1 MRVRLNGIVT
11 ADEDLEIYQWFG
23 YQAFSPET
31 VRHALESTPSDEE
44 LILEI
49 NSGGGSV
56 WAGSE
61 IYTVLR
67 SSNVKTRAEIQSLAA
82 SAASYLAM
90 GCDVVQM
97 SPVAQMMMHLPATRT
112 SGDRNDHS
120 DSIQFLDS
128 VAESILNVY
137 EAKSKGKKTRA
148 ELASMMAATTWL
160 TAQEAEAAGL
170 VDGILYQDAP
180 ADVLNAA
187 GGACAVPDISQLRA
201 EYRKMKG
208 KPPMTPNNE
217 WQQQARQLLDIEKNR
232 F

>member
-1 MRVRLNGIVT
+1 MRVKLNGIVT
-11 ADEDLEIYQWFG
+11 ADEDLAIYQWFG

-31 VRHALESTPSDEE
+31 VRNALETNPQGEE
-44 LILEI
+44 LVFEI

-61 IYTVLR
+61 IYSVIR
-67 SSNVKTRAEIQSLAA
+67 SSGVKTRAEIQSLAA

-97 SPVAQMMMHLPATRT
+97 SPVAQMMMHLPSTRT

-120 DSIQFLDS
+120 ESIQFLDS

-137 EAKSKGKKTRA
+137 EAKSKGKKTRT

-187 GGACAVPDISQLRA
+187 GGACGIPDISMLRA
-201 EYRKMKG
+201 EYRKLKG
-208 KPPMTPNNE
+208 EPPATSNHE
-217 WQQQARQLLDIEKNR
+217 WQQQARQLLDIEKIR